1 MTALLSLNSR
11 PAPSDNLVIS
21 TREVI
26 KPLLDVFQKYDMDE
40 DVLLGAVMHAL
51 EYERTARDELS
62 FLCVTPVEQWLHEH
76 NEFTYGEQVRYCTE
90 AARLANALNKLGE
103 HLIQQFKRYRLY
115 TKGYLPYEYLRRM
128 GNDLIVTRLMI
139 PEIDPP
145 RYKTPE
151 RFDLEDFYHRFE
163 IR

>member
-11 PAPSDNLVIS
+11 RSPDNLVIS

-40 DVLLGAVMHAL
+40 DILLGAVLHAL
-51 EYERTARDELS
+51 EYERSAKDELS
-62 FLCVTPVEQWLHEH
+62 FLCMTPVEQWLHTH
-76 NEFTYGEQVRYCTE
+76 DGYTYSEQVRYCSE
-90 AARLANALNKLGE
+90 AAKLANAMHKLGE
-103 HLIQQFKRYRLY
+103 HLIRQLQHYRVY
-115 TKGYLPYEYLRRM
+115 TRGYLPYEYTRRW
-128 GNDLIVTRLMI
+128 GHDLVLSKLMI

-145 RYKTPE
+145 KYKTPDH
-151 RFDLEDFYHRFE
+151 FDLEDFYHRFE